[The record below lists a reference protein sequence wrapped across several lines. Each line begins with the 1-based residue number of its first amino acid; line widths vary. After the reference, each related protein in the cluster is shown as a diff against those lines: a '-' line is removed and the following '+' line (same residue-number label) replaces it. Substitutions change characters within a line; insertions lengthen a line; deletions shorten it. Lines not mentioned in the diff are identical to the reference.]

1 MMDAVDA
8 GDVVVGDLEVAL
20 LLVLL
25 LLVSAV
31 VLSSTVVVAVAL
43 AVVADATDLAANKAL
58 TLVSISYADKQP
70 KTSPETNTRMH

>member
-20 LLVLL
+20 LLLVV
-25 LLVSAV
+25 VSAV

-58 TLVSISYADKQP
+58 TLVSISSADKQP
-70 KTSPETNTRMH
+70 NTSPETNTRMH